1 MKNQKEIKII
11 SDIEEEFRKSNR
23 LALYSLIAFA
33 IVICVGIFF
42 YTQLVKNV
50 VKNRMVF
57 VATPLGNE
65 YLSDRNSQIIAHLE
79 NFHKLF
85 FQIDEFNFKR
95 SIEKSYYL
103 IDRDLGKKLKDNY
116 AANDWYKNIQSL
128 NLSIGIETDSII
140 INGMDNTNNKYY
152 LTFYGKQLIR
162 SKSEIVVRNLI
173 TKSEIKNVSNDINN
187 PFGCQIEEFQIVS
200 NSDIERRNI
209 KGEVLK
215 SLTETE

>member
-11 SDIEEEFRKSNR
+11 SDIENEFKKSNR
-23 LALYSLIAFA
+23 IALYSLIVVG
-33 IVICVGIFF
+33 IVVCVSIFF
-42 YTQLVKNV
+42 YTNLVKNV
-50 VKNRMVF
+50 VKNKMVF

-140 INGMDNTNNKYY
+140 INGIDNTNNKYY

-187 PFGCQIEEFQIVS
+187 PFGCQIEEFQIVN

-209 KGEVLK
+209 KGELIK